1 MSTFLFHTQIISI
14 NYQDVT
20 IQTCL
25 PLVHLSFL
33 HYYLPIHNFVSYQNH
48 NINAM
53 KKIFLL
59 QTISLLLI
67 SSNIYAQEKISL
79 TLSNKKPSNTQSQI
93 PIDVSIEETTIM
105 ILFKE
110 NSTYQVIVKGEVG
123 IVYQN
128 FLQLLP
134 QKLFISNYSHI
145 RRGITASS
153 STIWKETK

>member
-1 MSTFLFHTQIISI
+1 
-14 NYQDVT
+14 
-20 IQTCL
+20 
-25 PLVHLSFL
+25 
-33 HYYLPIHNFVSYQNH
+33 
-48 NINAM
+48 M